1 MYKCIQ
7 LLYYI
12 LDVADLMLTL
22 ILDTDNVERLLD
34 CCREHTTWFSNV
46 TGLTGKTLPVY
57 ETINIASLVSRAF
70 PSHLLILQAITN
82 TVVGNLGNEVKKY
95 FRVAPTYCSLMLVWC
110 CP

>member
-22 ILDTDNVERLLD
+22 ILDTNNVERLLD
-34 CCREHTTWFSNV
+34 CREHTSRSSNV

-82 TVVGNLGNEVKKY
+82 IVVGNLGNVVKKY
-95 FRVAPTYCSLMLVWC
+95 VRVAPTYCSLMLVWS